1 MSVYRVVGLP
11 AGLSKANTKEILDE
25 LFGTETQTIVR
36 SLGLYPHA
44 DYLVAIVM
52 FFPVPSPLLK
62 GRSWKFAKV
71 LSFEGRAR
79 RVRVEIDTTF
89 LGFTP
94 LNVVEDTHDS
104 RIDCV
109 VVSEFGSHS
118 FESWKDGGGQF
129 MWLVDDDTAFPPNV
143 RVLLYGYNASL
154 RGSESSQN
162 LADFG
167 DQLAT
172 SVRSIRPLSNTPT
185 QSKPRP
191 IVFIAHGLGGLVVKE
206 AMYSLAKKDEFNAHC
221 ICGLVFFGVPH
232 QGLLVKP
239 WLRLIKEQPSQQLVE
254 NLKPGSP
261 YLKRLDKSFQDAIN
275 VEGLKVVSV
284 LEEMNTQDTQKNNRG
299 AVGRAGDRELL
310 VPTSSALGHW
320 PKSMSLGHVAI
331 NRNHDSL
338 PKFRGRFDADYQ
350 TFKHCLQDMWATAVE
365 DVQRRFTTDKKPTD
379 SNIPLVQERLR
390 EVLSEKDLPV
400 GLIPIWPDPQNENA
414 SDIPT
419 DVDLIAIHGVGG
431 HAVET
436 WTCGDRF
443 WLRDFLPLD
452 FPRARVLTFGFDG
465 SVVFNT
471 SKSSITTIA
480 TQLLSGIQQL
490 RRSKA
495 EAIERKLIF
504 VCHGMGGIVFK
515 QAMIMVCDGESRYN
529 GLDESVA
536 GVIFLGTPHKK
547 ADIGYWSDLLKN
559 VALLR
564 GHQQSLSSS
573 LEERA
578 IELGYICSDFEER
591 GMPAGLQVFS
601 LFEEQMTERLRSL
614 VGYLMKHLSLPVE

>member
-11 AGLSKANTKEILDE
+11 TGLSKASAKEILDE

-44 DYLVAIVM
+44 DCMVAIVM

-62 GRSWKFAKV
+62 GHSWKFDKV
-71 LSFEGRAR
+71 LSFESQVR

-94 LNVVEDTHDS
+94 LNIVEDTHDS
-104 RIDCV
+104 RIDCI

-154 RGSESSQN
+154 RGTESSQN
-162 LADFG
+162 LTDFG
-167 DQLAT
+167 DQLAISLR
-172 SVRSIRPLSNTPT
+172 SVRPLSNTPT
-185 QSKPRP
+185 QSKAQP
-191 IVFIAHGLGGLVVKE
+191 IAFIAHGLGGLVVKE
-206 AMYSLAKKDEFNAHC
+206 AIYSLAKENDFNAQY
-221 ICGLVFFGVPH
+221 ICGFVFFGVPH

-239 WLRLIKEQPSQQLVE
+239 WLRLIKEQPSRQLLE

-261 YLKRLDKSFQDAIN
+261 YLKRLDKSFQDAITFQRM
-275 VEGLKVVSV
+275 KVVSV
-284 LEEMNTQDTQKNNRG
+284 LEEMNTQGTQKNSNG
-299 AVGRAGDRELL
+299 AVGRTADGELL
-310 VPTSSALGHW
+310 VPIGSALGHW
-320 PKSMSLGHVAI
+320 PKSVSLGQMAI
-331 NRNHDSL
+331 NRNHDNL
-338 PKFRGRFDADYQ
+338 PKFRGRFDEDYQ
-350 TFKHCLQDMWATAVE
+350 TFKHCLQDMWGTAVE
-365 DVQRRFTTDKKPTD
+365 DVQRRFGANRKPNN

-390 EVLSEKDLPV
+390 EALPEKDLPV
-400 GLIPIWPDPQNENA
+400 GLIPIWPDPHNDNA
-414 SDIPT
+414 TDIPT

-465 SVVFNT
+465 SSVFNA
-471 SKSSITTIA
+471 SKPSIANIA

-495 EAIERKLIF
+495 EATDRKLIF
-504 VCHGMGGIVFK
+504 VCHGIGGIVFK
-515 QAMIMVCDGESRYN
+515 QAMIMACKSESRYS
-529 GLDESVA
+529 GLGKSVA

-547 ADIGYWSDLLKN
+547 ANIDYWSDLLKN
-559 VALLR
+559 IALLCD
-564 GHQQSLSSS
+564 HQQNLLSSHK
-573 LEERA
+573 ERA
-578 IELGYICSDFEER
+578 IELGSICSDFEER

-601 LFEEQMTERLRSL
+601 LFEQHITERLGSL
-614 VGYLMKHLSLPVE
+614 VGY

>member
-1 MSVYRVVGLP
+1 
-11 AGLSKANTKEILDE
+11 
-25 LFGTETQTIVR
+25 
-36 SLGLYPHA
+36 
-44 DYLVAIVM
+44 
-52 FFPVPSPLLK
+52 
-62 GRSWKFAKV
+62 RSWKFDKV
-71 LSFEGRAR
+71 LSFEGRLR

-94 LNVVEDTHDS
+94 LNVVEDNHDR

-143 RVLLYGYNASL
+143 RVLLYGYNTSL

-162 LADFG
+162 LTDFG
-167 DQLAT
+167 DQLAI
-172 SVRSIRPLSNTPT
+172 SPW
-185 QSKPRP
+185 P
-191 IVFIAHGLGGLVVKE
+191 IAFIAHGLGGLVVKE

-261 YLKRLDKSFQDAIN
+261 HLKKLDKSFQDAIS
-275 VEGLKVVSV
+275 VKGLKVVSI
-284 LEEMNTQDTQKNNRG
+284 LEEMNTQNTG
-299 AVGRAGDRELL
+299 AVGWTGDGELL
-310 VPTSSALGHW
+310 VPISSALGHW
-320 PKSMSLGHVAI
+320 PKSVSLGHVAI

-338 PKFRGRFDADYQ
+338 PKFRGRFDEDYQ

-365 DVQRRFTTDKKPTD
+365 DVQRRFTSDRKPTD
-379 SNIPLVQERLR
+379 SNIPLVEEKLR
-390 EVLSEKDLPV
+390 EALSERNLPV

-414 SDIPT
+414 TDIPT

-431 HAVET
+431 HAVKT
-436 WTCGDRF
+436 LF

-465 SVVFNT
+465 SVVFNAC
-471 SKSSITTIA
+471 KSSIANIA
-480 TQLLSGIQQL
+480 AQLLSGIQQL
-490 RRSKA
+490 RKSRA
-495 EAIERKLIF
+495 EAAERKLIF
-504 VCHGMGGIVFK
+504 VCHGIGGMVFK
-515 QAMIMVCDGESRYN
+515 QAMIMACESESRYS
-529 GLDESVA
+529 GLGKSVA

-547 ADIGYWSDLLKN
+547 ADMGYWSDLLKKT
-559 VALLR
+559 AFLC
-564 GHQQSLSSS
+564 GHQQTLLPSF
-573 LEERA
+573 EERA
-578 IELGYICSDFEER
+578 IELGSICSRFEEH

-601 LFEEQMTERLRSL
+601 LFEQQMTDSLRS
-614 VGYLMKHLSLPVE
+614 